1 MKITK
6 NETCEELGEPING
19 RSSEL
24 EEQEGLLHRS
34 DTSAELDYSRSPSGS
49 PLSEKSPYKMSRTEV
64 ANSRAS

>member
-34 DTSAELDYSRSPSGS
+34 DTSAELDYSGSPSES
-49 PLSEKSPYKMSRTEV
+49 PRSEKSLYRMSRTEV
-64 ANSRAS
+64 ANSRVS